1 MLVTLWDQRGT
12 SISDLLQMPSILYC
26 GGENEAWS

>member
-12 SISDLLQMPSILYC
+12 SISDLLQMLSILYC
-26 GGENEAWS
+26 GGESEAWS